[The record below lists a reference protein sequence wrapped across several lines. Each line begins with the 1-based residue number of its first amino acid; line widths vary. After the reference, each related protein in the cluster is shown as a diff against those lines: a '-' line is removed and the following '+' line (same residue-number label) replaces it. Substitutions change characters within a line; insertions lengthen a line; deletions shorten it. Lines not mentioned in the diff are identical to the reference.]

1 MKLSSR
7 WIAGSLV
14 RWSGLR
20 YRRSNKTIG
29 TSEGIWENGYE
40 DKYVDLVK
48 SMCPGERIAIKSS
61 YTRKHDLPFDNR
73 GQSVSVM
80 AIKAIGVISSNPK
93 DGKLVTVKWTRVEP
107 VREWYFYTQRGTVW
121 RVLPGDWMTDG
132 LVAFAF
138 GSQPQDIERF
148 RNAPFW
154 RERYGAVSSDEQRF
168 KWTGF
173 YEAIADKLALFRSNR
188 PALIEGLK
196 EVLSQTEGAGYLT
209 DKFPDGT
216 KGFLNDIC
224 PFTTMGT
231 FNRGIRDDKRKLL
244 AGRLAQ
250 FLGVSEPVPE
260 TFEGIPIL
268 NNQRSWYFPYASERA
283 ADHIDALWDVFLAA
297 ISLANSSDRDEDLRA
312 GFAKAFDNAI
322 GLPVVGWN
330 LTMGLYWARPW
341 AFVTLDNNSKAYIA
355 TKLQV
360 PIGLH
365 GPKKRC
371 SSADYFAVMNAV
383 EPRFQEASYPV
394 HSFPRVISASMEEQ
408 SGRDIGDHE

>member
-1 MKLSSR
+1 
-7 WIAGSLV
+7 
-14 RWSGLR
+14 
-20 YRRSNKTIG
+20 
-29 TSEGIWENGYE
+29 
-40 DKYVDLVK
+40 
-48 SMCPGERIAIKSS
+48 
-61 YTRKHDLPFDNR
+61 
-73 GQSVSVM
+73 
-80 AIKAIGVISSNPK
+80 
-93 DGKLVTVKWTRVEP
+93 
-107 VREWYFYTQRGTVW
+107 
-121 RVLPGDWMTDG
+121 
-132 LVAFAF
+132 
-138 GSQPQDIERF
+138 
-148 RNAPFW
+148 
-154 RERYGAVSSDEQRF
+154 
-168 KWTGF
+168 
-173 YEAIADKLALFRSNR
+173 
-188 PALIEGLK
+188 
-196 EVLSQTEGAGYLT
+196 
-209 DKFPDGT
+209 
-216 KGFLNDIC
+216 
-224 PFTTMGT
+224 MGT

-297 ISLANSSDRDEDLRA
+297 ISLADSSDRDEDLRA

-394 HSFPRVISASMEEQ
+394 HPFPELSLQAWKSKAGETSATTNNVEN
-408 SGRDIGDHE
+408 DDHSDAVSEATWTAPPIVPYGIEDVMQGCFLDRSEVELIIKRLRSKKSLILQGPPGTGKTWLAKRLVLLS